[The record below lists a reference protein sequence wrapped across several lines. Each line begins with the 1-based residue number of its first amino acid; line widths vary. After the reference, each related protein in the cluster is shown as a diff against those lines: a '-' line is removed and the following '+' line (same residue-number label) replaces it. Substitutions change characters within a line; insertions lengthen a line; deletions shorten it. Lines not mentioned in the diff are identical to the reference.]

1 MIFFIILYSAGTN
14 VDSSV
19 CPTLFYF
26 YDTLQPVYNTLRGT
40 AVVLVFP
47 ANIFW
52 GIWISGVFQMGLKAK
67 VLSVGL
73 TNQSLFLPSHTG
85 VVIAAV
91 PATLFTIFI
100 Y

>member
-1 MIFFIILYSAGTN
+1 
-14 VDSSV
+14 
-19 CPTLFYF
+19 
-26 YDTLQPVYNTLRGT
+26 
-40 AVVLVFP
+40 
-47 ANIFW
+47 
-52 GIWISGVFQMGLKAK
+52 MGLKAK

-85 VVIAAV
+85 FVIAAV